1 MNEEATDRKHVFL
14 VDGSGF
20 IFRAFH
26 ALPPMS
32 RDDGTPTNAVFG
44 FTNMLIKLIE
54 DLKADHCAIIFD
66 TARKTFRNDVYKE
79 YKANRPPPPDELIP
93 QFALIREAVRAFNI
107 ACIEMEG
114 YEADDL
120 IATYTR
126 LAREQDAN
134 VTIVSSDKDLMQ
146 LVGPNI
152 KMFDPMKNKD
162 IGVEDV
168 IEKFGVG
175 PQHVV
180 DVQALAGDTSDN
192 VPGVP
197 GVGIKTA
204 AQLINEYGDLESLL
218 DRASEIK
225 QPKRRDNLIDHAEMA
240 RISKI
245 LVTLKQ
251 DVNVLQPL
259 STLTLEKADP
269 LKVLEFLRAQGF
281 KRLIARFEA
290 ESQQEFGDEL
300 SLSNPADKI
309 EKKYELVDNLKSLN
323 DWVALIEKN
332 GLVAFDTETDSLNAS
347 QAILIGI
354 SLAVSVGK
362 ACYIPLRHETGD
374 SQTELLGKA
383 KLDVKQI
390 DFDAAIEII
399 RPILEDTS
407 ILKIGHNIKYDAL
420 VMKQPHNGGI
430 NLSSVDDTMCLSY
443 VMNAGLH
450 GHGLDELSLLHF
462 DHTNIKYSE
471 LCGTGKTK

>member
-66 TARKTFRNDVYKE
+66 TARKTFRNDVYRE

-245 LVTLKQ
+245 PVSYTH
-251 DVNVLQPL
+251 
-259 STLTLEKADP
+259 LTLP
-269 LKVLEFLRAQGF
+269 TIL
-281 KRLIARFEA
+281 
-290 ESQQEFGDEL
+290 
-300 SLSNPADKI
+300 
-309 EKKYELVDNLKSLN
+309 LV
-323 DWVALIEKN
+323 
-332 GLVAFDTETDSLNAS
+332 
-347 QAILIGI
+347 
-354 SLAVSVGK
+354 
-362 ACYIPLRHETGD
+362 
-374 SQTELLGKA
+374 
-383 KLDVKQI
+383 
-390 DFDAAIEII
+390 
-399 RPILEDTS
+399 
-407 ILKIGHNIKYDAL
+407 
-420 VMKQPHNGGI
+420 
-430 NLSSVDDTMCLSY
+430 
-443 VMNAGLH
+443 
-450 GHGLDELSLLHF
+450 
-462 DHTNIKYSE
+462 
-471 LCGTGKTK
+471 